1 MATGRVIRYDESK
14 GYGFIAPS
22 NGGEDVFVHA
32 NEVTDRGLRIS
43 PGMQV
48 EFSVID
54 TDRGFKAYDLR
65 VTDESSTPTAVL
77 AAVSVAAT
85 ASALAGDGAVEAKA
99 AQQGDEDD
107 MLDVLSEPEFAVQ
120 ITELLLA
127 NGPGL
132 TGAAILD
139 LRTALTQFARKN
151 GWIE

>member
-1 MATGRVIRYDESK
+1 
-14 GYGFIAPS
+14 
-22 NGGEDVFVHA
+22 VFVHA

-43 PGMQV
+43 PGMLV
-48 EFSVID
+48 EFNVID

-65 VTDESSTPTAVL
+65 VIDEPSTPTATV
-77 AAVSVAAT
+77 AAVRVAAT
-85 ASALAGDGAVEAKA
+85 ASALNSNGPVEAET
-99 AQQGDEDD
+99 AQQGYEDD
-107 MLDVLSEPEFAVQ
+107 MLEVLSEPEFTVQ

-139 LRTALTQFARKN
+139 LRTALTHYARKN